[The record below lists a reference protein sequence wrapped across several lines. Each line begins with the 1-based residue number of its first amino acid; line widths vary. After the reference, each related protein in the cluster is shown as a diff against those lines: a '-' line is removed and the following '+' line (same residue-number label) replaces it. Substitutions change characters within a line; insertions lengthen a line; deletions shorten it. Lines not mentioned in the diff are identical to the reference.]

1 MIKIEDL
8 SVAFGGTEVVKKVNL
23 ELRDGEIL
31 GVVGESGSGKSVTAL
46 TLMGLVSDTASV
58 TTGRILF
65 DDVTLREAG
74 KPCDKALYRRYQGA
88 EMSMVFQ
95 EPQTSL
101 NPTQRVGKQVEEVLR
116 LHTKLSGE
124 EMRAKVLETFEAV
137 GLHEAERVYASYP
150 HQLSGGM
157 RQRAMIAMAVI
168 LHPRLIVADEPTTAL
183 DVTIQNQIV
192 ELLRKINREQKNAML
207 FITHDLHL
215 ARRLCHRVAVMKDGC
230 VVETGTAEEVFD
242 HPGQDYTKR
251 LVEAVPSRV
260 KGKAGAGRK
269 SGELSA
275 AETGGGTSEETTGGS
290 ETKEPPGERLIDSR
304 TLEIPGERLT
314 DSRTL
319 EIPRGRFTDSRTLEI
334 SGERFADSGTL
345 ENQGRSTGS
354 GGEVPVLRVHNLS
367 VYYQDGKNTRSQE
380 QAEGQRRKKSSPVS
394 RLFRKRGQCVVW
406 NADFEIYSGE
416 SLGLVGESGCGKT
429 SLSKAILGMNRH
441 IEGEIV
447 HNSVRPQM
455 VFQDPYSSLNPVKT
469 IGWLLQEPLR
479 AAGALDKSLAM
490 TRADRETAAWD
501 MLRRVGMDEQYFN
514 RRPSELSGGQR
525 QRVSIAQALIT
536 NPGFL
541 IADEPVSALD
551 VTIQAQI
558 MELFLKL
565 QEEMHLACLFISHD
579 INVVYRMCDR
589 IMVMK
594 EGRIIETGETEE
606 IFAHPKEDYTKL
618 LLWGS

>member
-1 MIKIEDL
+1 MIRIEDL
-8 SVAFGGTEVVKKVNL
+8 SVAFGGTEVVKHVSL
-23 ELRDGEIL
+23 EIRDGEIL
-31 GVVGESGSGKSVTAL
+31 GIVGESGSGKSVTAL
-46 TLMGLVSDTASV
+46 TLMGLVSDAADMTA
-58 TTGRILF
+58 GRILF
-65 DDVTLREAG
+65 DDVVLREAG
-74 KPCDKALYRRYQGA
+74 KPCDRALYRRYQGA
-88 EMSMVFQ
+88 EMSEVFQ

-101 NPTQRVGKQVEEVLR
+101 NPTRKAGKQVEEVLR
-116 LHTKLSGE
+116 LHTKLTGE
-124 EMRAKVLETFEAV
+124 EIRTRVLETFRAV
-137 GLHEAERVYASYP
+137 GLHEAERVYDSYP

-157 RQRAMIAMAVI
+157 RQRVMIAIALI

-242 HPGQDYTKR
+242 HPGHTYTKR
-251 LVEAVPSRV
+251 LVEAVPSRM
-260 KGKAGAGRK
+260 KGKAGPGRK

-275 AETGGGTSEETTGGS
+275 AEARR
-290 ETKEPPGERLIDSR
+290 GES
-304 TLEIPGERLT
+304 EIPEKG
-314 DSRTL
+314 
-319 EIPRGRFTDSRTLEI
+319 
-334 SGERFADSGTL
+334 FAGNDGTA
-345 ENQGRSTGS
+345 
-354 GGEVPVLRVHNLS
+354 PVLKVRNLS
-367 VYYQDGKNTRSQE
+367 VYYQDGKSVQARE
-380 QAEGQRRKKSSPVS
+380 QTEGPERKKVSPGN
-394 RLFRKRGQCVVW
+394 RLFRKRSQCVVW

-455 VFQDPYSSLNPVKT
+455 VFQDPYSSLNPAKT

-490 TRADRETAAWD
+490 TRGDRETAARD
-501 MLRRVGMDEQYFN
+501 MLRRVGMDERYWG

-594 EGRIIETGETEE
+594 EGHIIETGETEE
-606 IFAHPKEDYTKL
+606 VFAHPTEDYTKL